1 VAENAWSTN
10 PKSKTLRTLLTTTS
24 KTIDTDAQTKATN
37 TNTHRRAGT
46 NAKLFEKYRST
57 TQ

>member
-1 VAENAWSTN
+1 MARNVWSTT
-10 PKSKTLRTLLTTTS
+10 PKSKTLRTLPTTTP

-46 NAKLFEKYRST
+46 NAKTLRKI
-57 TQ
+57 